1 MGARLLLPY
10 PSPHSGVT
18 STSLTAIEIV
28 ALSRAALL
36 MGARVFLPYP
46 SPNSG
51 VSSTLNI
58 HRQMLQIMK
67 ARERKRGRQ
76 FLHSY

>member
-46 SPNSG
+46 SPHSG
-51 VSSTLNI
+51 VTSTSLTAI
-58 HRQMLQIMK
+58 EIVALS
-67 ARERKRGRQ
+67 RG
-76 FLHSY
+76 Y